1 MNLPFILYVIGVID
15 FCFSFAL
22 LSTRRSNRKNIASR
36 SEELEKKEQQFQSE
50 KASFEEHVRQE
61 KEYINVSLQSNSNLR
76 KELQESR
83 KQLEADRLSFISE
96 KAAFH
101 EWQRNIIID
110 IDSLNLSNSERS
122 KTLDALQANLDA
134 RAKKAAICEK
144 LINDTRQDSPW
155 LAEKFAD
162 IDYISERKFS
172 YFLESKSRPA
182 STAAEKVRSLS
193 SEKRTLTA
201 QLKQLQY
208 QLCFYETM
216 FPWLED
222 FKEVPVQEAVSH
234 VNFTSQNEDYDS
246 VRNWLSPDEYS
257 RLENTHKFQLALD
270 RWKNRNKSSWEI
282 GIEFERY
289 IGYQLECK
297 GYKVKYFGALMG
309 FEDMGRDL
317 LATKDGVTLVI
328 QCKRWAKEKTIHE
341 KHICQLYGSVAVLSI
356 QNPRNKY
363 KGVFITTTSLSD
375 VARSFASYSKI
386 SVVEQCA
393 VGDYPVIKCNISK
406 NGDKIYHLPFD
417 QQYDR
422 VEITPSKGE
431 RYVFTVQ
438 EAEDLGFRRA
448 FRWRPS

>member
-1 MNLPFILYVIGVID
+1 M
-15 FCFSFAL
+15 
-22 LSTRRSNRKNIASR
+22 
-36 SEELEKKEQQFQSE
+36 
-50 KASFEEHVRQE
+50 
-61 KEYINVSLQSNSNLR
+61 
-76 KELQESR
+76 
-83 KQLEADRLSFISE
+83 
-96 KAAFH
+96 
-101 EWQRNIIID
+101 
-110 IDSLNLSNSERS
+110 
-122 KTLDALQANLDA
+122 
-134 RAKKAAICEK
+134 
-144 LINDTRQDSPW
+144 
-155 LAEKFAD
+155 
-162 IDYISERKFS
+162 
-172 YFLESKSRPA
+172 
-182 STAAEKVRSLS
+182 
-193 SEKRTLTA
+193 
-201 QLKQLQY
+201 
-208 QLCFYETM
+208 
-216 FPWLED
+216 
-222 FKEVPVQEAVSH
+222 
-234 VNFTSQNEDYDS
+234 
-246 VRNWLSPDEYS
+246 
-257 RLENTHKFQLALD
+257 
-270 RWKNRNKSSWEI
+270 
-282 GIEFERY
+282 
-289 IGYQLECK
+289 
-297 GYKVKYFGALMG
+297 KYFGALMG

-431 RYVFTVQ
+431 RYVFTVR